1 MFLKH
6 STLFYNLDQNVF
18 TVDVKTYF
26 YKILKMISIYVL
38 EMIFYDNSWQY
49 SYNCPHSSGWAS
61 GVYKSYFPWNMPH
74 SQVEAYRYVHS
85 DLIRFFILI
94 IDNILWGPTWSYYM
108 YMYLSLHDE
117 AGQLRVLNTERVLF
131 NCQDAWSIIYI
142 FDPHLCKE
150 LSVTGTMYAHAS
162 SYHLIRVC
170 IVNVLYTCMHTY

>member
-1 MFLKH
+1 
-6 STLFYNLDQNVF
+6 
-18 TVDVKTYF
+18 
-26 YKILKMISIYVL
+26 
-38 EMIFYDNSWQY
+38 
-49 SYNCPHSSGWAS
+49 
-61 GVYKSYFPWNMPH
+61 MPH

-85 DLIRFFILI
+85 ELIRFFILI

-142 FDPHLCKE
+142 FNPHLYKE

-162 SYHLIRVC
+162 SYHSIRVC